1 MYSPRKIRADP
12 NHTASKLKERSQHFN
27 TLLPVF
33 LKDSAVDMHDSV
45 FGMTS
50 RWIWLGVLND
60 NPEDM
65 ILCLKWQRRGY
76 DSVFEMTTQRIWF
89 CVWNDNADNI
99 ILRLKWQCRRY
110 DSAFGMTTKR
120 MNLRCNQQLVHNIQ
134 YYKLW
139 QPLTACTINYDSH
152 WQLRTLKRTIFKTL
166 TLLGQVQR
174 RVLQI

>member
-12 NHTASKLKERSQHFN
+12 NHTASKVKERSQHFY
-27 TLLPVF
+27 TFLPVF

-76 DSVFEMTTQRIWF
+76 DSVFEMTSQRIWF
-89 CVWNDNADNI
+89 CVWNDIAEDMI
-99 ILRLKWQCRRY
+99 MRLKRQRRCY
-110 DSAFGMTTKR
+110 DSAFEMTMQKIWFCVR
-120 MNLRCNQQLVHNIQ
+120 NDNEENESAM
-134 YYKLW
+134 
-139 QPLTACTINYDSH
+139 
-152 WQLRTLKRTIFKTL
+152 
-166 TLLGQVQR
+166 
-174 RVLQI
+174 